1 MNRKI
6 NIEDLGYER
15 EGILDIFKSF
25 AMNTFFVYICSK
37 LECEKN
43 IRNLK

>member
-1 MNRKI
+1 MWKCELVDTSRKI

-25 AMNTFFVYICSK
+25 AMNTFFCLYM
-37 LECEKN
+37 
-43 IRNLK
+43 LKVGM